1 MKNIKLKQHSIRGLL
16 AVAGLGLF
24 WVGSVQAGT
33 PGRGYSS
40 KQPKPTPIRTQE
52 YRAQT
57 ACPTAGCVEFF
68 GPLIRGIGKG
78 G

>member
-1 MKNIKLKQHSIRGLL
+1 MKNITLTQRALRGLL
-16 AVAGLGLF
+16 AVAGVSLF
-24 WVGSVQAGT
+24 WAGSVQAGT
-33 PGRGYSS
+33 PGRGYST
-40 KQPKPTPIRTQE
+40 KQPKPTPIRTQD

>member
-1 MKNIKLKQHSIRGLL
+1 MQNFHLQQRTARRL
-16 AVAGLGLF
+16 AGLALLSLIC
-24 WVGSVQAGT
+24 VSAQAAT

-52 YRAQT
+52 YRAQDT
-57 ACPTAGCVEFF
+57 CPAAGCVEFF
-68 GPLIRGIGKG
+68 GNLIKGAGKG